1 LFGNAVALN
10 DTLILVGAIGENN
23 GGPFQIHY
31 PGATYS
37 FSLDAA
43 LPVTLTNFKAQKLE
57 NEVQLIWTT
66 TEETNSSH
74 FEIQR
79 SADGHSWVTI
89 EHVKAANEGSVT
101 AQYVASDKWPL
112 AGQNLYRL
120 KMVDT
125 DGSFAYSK
133 IQTLIFDG
141 AQFASFY
148 PNPVVDRIHIGEVVL
163 KNAIS
168 VKLLNQNG
176 QAIFETSNP
185 TASIRTGHL
194 KAGIYVLQVISK
206 DGSILN
212 RQVAI
217 AK

>member
-1 LFGNAVALN
+1 
-10 DTLILVGAIGENN
+10 
-23 GGPFQIHY
+23 
-31 PGATYS
+31 
-37 FSLDAA
+37 
-43 LPVTLTNFKAQKLE
+43 
-57 NEVQLIWTT
+57 
-66 TEETNSSH
+66 
-74 FEIQR
+74 
-79 SADGHSWVTI
+79 
-89 EHVKAANEGSVT
+89 
-101 AQYVASDKWPL
+101 
-112 AGQNLYRL
+112 
-120 KMVDT
+120 MVDT

-185 TASIRTGHL
+185 TASIQTGHL
-194 KAGIYVLQVISK
+194 NAGMYILQITSK
-206 DGSILN
+206 DGSILT

-217 AK
+217 GK